1 MGKGKIFGNKI
12 KTLRESKNIS
22 LSQLAEQSGLSEEQ
36 LSTLEESEVLPSVAP
51 LIKIARALGVR
62 LGTFLDDD
70 SSLGPVVCRKD
81 EADES
86 ISFTGSKAEAH
97 KHMNYFSLAKYKSGR
112 HMEPYIINLQ
122 ACSEKDFIMSSHEGE
137 EFLYVIEG
145 AIEITYGHE
154 VFVLF
159 EGDSI
164 FYDSIVE
171 HHVEC
176 QCDKGAKILAVV
188 YSPV

>member
-1 MGKGKIFGNKI
+1 MGKAKIFGNKI
-12 KTLRESKNIS
+12 KTIRESKNIS
-22 LSQLAEQSGLSEEQ
+22 MELLAEQSGLSLEQ

-62 LGTFLDDD
+62 LSTFLDDD
-70 SSLGPVVCRKD
+70 KTSGPVVCRKD
-81 EADES
+81 EAEDS
-86 ISFTGSKAEAH
+86 VSFSGTADDSEKR
-97 KHMNYFSLAKYKSGR
+97 MNYFSLAKYKSGR
-112 HMEPYIINLQ
+112 HMEPYVINLQ

-137 EFLYVIEG
+137 EFLYVIAG
-145 AIEITYGHE
+145 VIEITYGQE